1 MEVSG
6 QLHTPAALPQGN
18 EPLVPIAYEAGWA
31 PERVWTRRWREK
43 LLAPPGLEP
52 PIIQPV
58 AQRYTTE
65 LSRLYN
71 LLDKCDTTN

>member
-31 PERVWTRRWREK
+31 PKLVWKWWWREK
-43 LLAPPGLEP
+43 FL
-52 PIIQPV
+52 
-58 AQRYTTE
+58 
-65 LSRLYN
+65 
-71 LLDKCDTTN
+71 